1 MSSIGD
7 HAFSGCTF
15 TGTLVLPAGLTDIG
29 DNAFSDSSFDNMI
42 VMSDATPSSD
52 AFSGMAVRQVLNL
65 SDTEYTE
72 TSYGL
77 NANEVRDEI
86 DADSYICVVSY
97 EETVYKEGAIYS
109 LLPVI
114 PLVAVA
120 GLVIGV
126 GVSVVRR
133 GGE

>member
-1 MSSIGD
+1 
-7 HAFSGCTF
+7 
-15 TGTLVLPAGLTDIG
+15 
-29 DNAFSDSSFDNMI
+29 
-42 VMSDATPSSD
+42 MSDATPSSD

-65 SDTEYTE
+65 SDAEYTK

-77 NANEVRDEI
+77 NADEVSDEI

-97 EETVYKEGAIYS
+97 EETVYKEGVIYS

-126 GVSVVRR
+126 GVSIMKR